1 MGTSPT
7 RTTIPVAPEVRDRIA
22 RLKRQE
28 AAASDE
34 EVSYNELLDRMA
46 EQREE
51 LASLAG
57 IYDF

>member
-1 MGTSPT
+1 MGTAPT
-7 RTTIPVAPEVRDRIA
+7 HTSIPVTPEVRDRIA

-28 AAASDE
+28 AAAADE
-34 EVSYNELLDRMA
+34 EVSYNDILDRMA

-51 LASLAG
+51 LAALAG